1 MAGMREQYDTALLGI
16 LQHEGQIAGFLDA
29 MFGFLY
35 RRTDFYR
42 IMKQKTDR
50 LGFPPGVAVKLLLN
64 AYKQYEDLARK
75 DEAEKENLKQMKE
88 ALEPTDT
95 VPPAAV
101 RTVEVPTSNQPIG
114 EVSGRSPG
122 SVDSGESTS
131 ASGSHE
137 TPQPMVTEDASR
149 VENKPSDKNSEK
161 KDQDPELTKQ
171 QEKFQANPASHNGA
185 MRDNYSWSQTIN
197 DVDAQ
202 IKVPKY
208 VTKGKDVK
216 VVIEKKRLKVSY
228 KLDTGQWLDI
238 MNDVLSWDV
247 MKEESM
253 WSLVPG
259 DHIHVNLEKKEERW
273 WEALLVSETKINV
286 RKIDASRPMS
296 DLDDEAQAK
305 IGEMMYNDRQKK
317 LGLPTSDEKKV
328 HNLLQDAWD
337 ADGSPFKGQPFD
349 PSKVN
354 MTPGGVVSINE
365 DKP

>member
-16 LQHEGQIAGFLDA
+16 LQHEGQISGFLDA

-64 AYKQYEDLARK
+64 SYKQYEDLARK
-75 DEAEKENLKQMKE
+75 DEEEKEKLKGKKVP
-88 ALEPTDT
+88 LEPTDT

-101 RTVEVPTSNQPIG
+101 RTVEVSTSNQPVE
-114 EVSGRSPG
+114 EVNSELQR
-122 SVDSGESTS
+122 SVDSEQPSS
-131 ASGSHE
+131 ASSSQA
-137 TPQPMVTEDASR
+137 TSQPIATEDLSR
-149 VENKPSDKNSEK
+149 VENKPSGTK
-161 KDQDPELTKQ
+161 KQEEDPELTKQ
-171 QEKFQANPASHNGA
+171 QQKFQANPASHNGA
-185 MRDNYSWSQTIN
+185 IRDNYSWSQTIN

-202 IKVPKY
+202 IRVPKY
-208 VTKGKDVK
+208 LTKGKDVK
-216 VVIEKKRLKVSY
+216 VVIERKRLKVSH
-228 KLDTGQWLDI
+228 KQDTGQWQAIVD
-238 MNDVLSWDV
+238 DELSWEV

-273 WEALLVSETKINV
+273 WEALLTSESKINV
-286 RKIDASRPMS
+286 RKIDASRPMT

-305 IGEMMYNDRQKK
+305 IGEMMYNERQKK
-317 LGLPTSDEKKV
+317 LGLPTSEENKAHK
-328 HNLLQDAWD
+328 LLREAWD
-337 ADGSPFKGQPFD
+337 AEGSPFKGQPFD
-349 PSKVN
+349 PSKMNVN
-354 MTPGGVVSINE
+354 PGGVISINE